1 MVRFTIGLG
10 LLLLFGWTQ
19 PAHAETQKA
28 PVERPK
34 LLLLDLKPI
43 LVKPEVAQILTTL
56 VSAEISQYQKFNVVT
71 SLDIRKMAA
80 LQDDKRKAG
89 CDTDATCMADL
100 AGSIGARFVIFGD
113 VGQLGEKIILT
124 LNLFD
129 SKKAKAVAR
138 SIINANGIEDV
149 PTKLP
154 AGIRDL
160 LSVELPAPI
169 PTEKATAPTAQAAQP
184 QPTQPQPAPTVE
196 NPGPAF
202 PWLRVGSGV
211 VLAAAGAG
219 ALAWGLPALQ
229 EANKLAD
236 EVAQMDSKNTPSTQ
250 AFFNAKQTEANAARA
265 DYEAGPM
272 YGVWGGGALVAI
284 GVAYVIYTSV
294 THGAEE

>member
-1 MVRFTIGLG
+1 MERFTFGLILMV
-10 LLLLFGWTQ
+10 LLGSVE
-19 PAHAETQKA
+19 PSYAETQKT
-28 PVERPK
+28 PPNEKPM
-34 LLLLDLKPI
+34 LLILDLKPI

-56 VSAEISQYQKFNVVT
+56 VSTELTQYDKFNVVT
-71 SLDIRKMAA
+71 TTDIRKMAA
-80 LQDDKRKAG
+80 LEDDKRKAG
-89 CDTDATCMADL
+89 CDTDASCMADL

-113 VGQLGEKIILT
+113 VGQLGQQIILT

-138 SIINANGIEDV
+138 SIINANGVENV
-149 PTKLP
+149 PMKLP
-154 AGIRDL
+154 AGIQEL
-160 LSVELPAPI
+160 LNVELPVASEKSATK
-169 PTEKATAPTAQAAQP
+169 TEPQKVAAAE
-184 QPTQPQPAPTVE
+184 TTPAPTVE

-284 GVAYVIYTSV
+284 GVSYAIYTSV
-294 THGAEE
+294 AHEAEE